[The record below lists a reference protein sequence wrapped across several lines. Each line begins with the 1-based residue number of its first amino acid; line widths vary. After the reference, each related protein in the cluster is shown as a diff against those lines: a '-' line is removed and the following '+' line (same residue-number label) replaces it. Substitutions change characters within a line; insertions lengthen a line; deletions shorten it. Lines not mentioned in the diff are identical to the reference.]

1 MKSVWQILGVS
12 SASELYFINFPLSK
26 ISVFGL
32 RFVSHVDGVRVCVCL
47 NFLKQF
53 LNSGFLIWT
62 RIGLNTCPRLVRYQ
76 IAIRSENT
84 WALVC
89 TSV

>member
-1 MKSVWQILGVS
+1 MKSVWQIRSVS
-12 SASELYFINFPLSK
+12 RASALYFSNFPLSK
-26 ISVFGL
+26 TSVFGL
-32 RFVSHVDGVRVCVCL
+32 RFVSHVDGVRVCL

-53 LNSGFLIWT
+53 LNSSFLIWT

-89 TSV
+89 TSM

>member
-1 MKSVWQILGVS
+1 MKSVWQIRGVS
-12 SASELYFINFPLSK
+12 RASALYFSNFPLSK
-26 ISVFGL
+26 TSVFGL
-32 RFVSHVDGVRVCVCL
+32 RFVSHVDGVRVCL

-53 LNSGFLIWT
+53 LNSSFLIWT
-62 RIGLNTCPRLVRYQ
+62 RIGLTTCPRLVRYQ

-89 TSV
+89 TSM